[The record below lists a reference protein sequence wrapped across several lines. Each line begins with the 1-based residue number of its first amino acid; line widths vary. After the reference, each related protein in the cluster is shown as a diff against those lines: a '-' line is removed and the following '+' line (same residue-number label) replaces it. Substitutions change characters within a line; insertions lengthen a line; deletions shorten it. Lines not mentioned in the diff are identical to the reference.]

1 MLSIDDFYLP
11 HSAQRALAAAHPH
24 NRLIQHRGEPG
35 THDVPLARAVFNAL
49 HAGQRTRIPRYDKAA
64 HGGQGD
70 RADAA
75 TWEEVNTYSD
85 NVGTSN
91 GSGNEEGGG
100 NGSSSSSRSSSSSNG
115 PIRLVIFEGWC
126 VGFRALPDAEVRA
139 RWQCAQAERKTE
151 SRLWRHALDELLF
164 VNAAL
169 REYDVLM
176 E

>member
-1 MLSIDDFYLP
+1 VLSVDDFYLP

-35 THDVPLARAVFNAL
+35 THDVPLARAVFSAL
-49 HAGQRTRIPRYDKAA
+49 RAGRPARIPRYDKAA

-70 RADAA
+70 RTDAA
-75 TWEEVNTYSD
+75 TWEEVNAVSD
-85 NVGTSN
+85 NVGSSN
-91 GSGNEEGGG
+91 NNDSEGGG
-100 NGSSSSSRSSSSSNG
+100 SSTG
-115 PIRLVIFEGWC
+115 VIRLVIFEGWC

-139 RWQCAQAERKTE
+139 RWLRAQAERKAE

-169 REYDVLM
+169 REYNVLM